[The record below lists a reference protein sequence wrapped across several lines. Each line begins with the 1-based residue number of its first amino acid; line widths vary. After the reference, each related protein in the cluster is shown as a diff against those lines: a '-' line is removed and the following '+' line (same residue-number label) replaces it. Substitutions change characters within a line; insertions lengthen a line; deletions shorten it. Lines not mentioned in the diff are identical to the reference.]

1 MPLYPAAIAA
11 LPAAE
16 VQKICAGEVVERPLS
31 VVKELVENALD
42 AGASEISVE
51 LAEGGKRLIRVIDN
65 GHGIA
70 AGQLEL
76 AILPHHTSK
85 IRSLEDLYHLGS
97 LGFRGEALASI
108 GAVSRLRIS
117 SFETAVAEHAPPA
130 NSPESW
136 VLSPDEDLPPPTQGA
151 SGEAVRL
158 DGPNSA
164 HGTQDS
170 GHRTAA
176 SASRTQD
183 SGLRT
188 VLGASIEVHGGQ
200 SHGLA
205 SSQLRRGTEVEVSD
219 LFFNVPAR
227 LKFLRSAQSES
238 SQVAGLLTAYALAYP
253 EVRWK
258 LISTDAKGG
267 PRTLLASDGD
277 GDLAAVLRDLL
288 GSELSEG
295 MAPLGFEFPPMSL
308 GGYVSAP
315 HRHWHNRTRQWFFVN
330 RRPVVNKLLY
340 RAVDDAMREFLSPG
354 KFPAGVFLLELP
366 PEEIDVNVHP
376 AKTEINFAQPQ
387 AVYSL
392 LTSGIRR
399 ALGAAAAARQR
410 ELTRG
415 MSVIISP
422 VDPRAGSPPPAGDIA
437 PISGAGQQGYLLSP
451 PLLEE
456 EAPPGH
462 RAIPVFDPGSAFA
475 STPAERRMSE
485 VGGLTRQW
493 TPGEQLPPQAGGA
506 SSGSDIRHST
516 FDSPVSNLRPSTF
529 DSSSTLDSSSAFAP
543 VPQHIAGPVQQ
554 IADSYLLLATGDE
567 IYLIDQHAAHE
578 RVLFESFWERL
589 YPEGRSEPPQRQRL
603 LFPMLIPLSPAEAE
617 AASEALP
624 AMASLGFA
632 AQLGV
637 GSQLVVDEVPAL
649 LAGRIAAPLLQAVL
663 SELADPLRMSG
674 EALELAG
681 AELAS
686 AHGETAQSG
695 PRQARPLQTSA
706 AFADRM
712 KYLAASLACKAAIK
726 AGQPLPPDERAS
738 LLRLILSR
746 WSSLTCP
753 HGRPTVIRLGPGE
766 LERMF
771 LR

>member
-1 MPLYPAAIAA
+1 MPALPLQPIAA
-11 LPAAE
+11 LPADE

-31 VVKELVENALD
+31 VVKELIENALD
-42 AGASEISVE
+42 AGASEITVE

-65 GHGIA
+65 GCGIA

-76 AILPHHTSK
+76 AIQPHCTSK

-117 SFETAVAEHAPPA
+117 SYETVGAEHGLGPDI
-130 NSPESW
+130 SPESR
-136 VLSPDEDLPPPTQGA
+136 VLSPGEDVPAPTQRISDTA
-151 SGEAVRL
+151 IRL
-158 DGPNSA
+158 DASDSA
-164 HGTQDS
+164 FG
-170 GHRTAA
+170 
-176 SASRTQD
+176 TQD

-188 VLGASIEVHGGQ
+188 LDAGLRTVFGASIEVHGGT
-200 SHGLA
+200 SLGLA
-205 SSQLRRGTEVEVSD
+205 TSQLKRGTEVEVSD
-219 LFFNVPAR
+219 LFYNVPAR
-227 LKFLRSAQSES
+227 LKFLRSAQSET
-238 SQVAGLLTAYALAYP
+238 SQVAGLLTAYALAWP
-253 EVRWK
+253 EVRWR

-288 GSELSEG
+288 GPELAES
-295 MAPLGFEFPPMSL
+295 MAPLGFEFPPLAL

-315 HRHWHNRTRQWFFVN
+315 HRHWHNRTRQWFFIN

-376 AKTEINFAQPQ
+376 AKTEVNFAQPQ

-392 LTSGIRR
+392 LTTGIRR
-399 ALGAAAAARQR
+399 ALGAAAASRQR

-422 VDPRAGSPPPAGDIA
+422 LDPRVAEARSAAGRTGEGTSIHPPGSDM
-437 PISGAGQQGYLLSP
+437 QLLGP

-462 RAIPVFDPGSAFA
+462 RAIPVFDPSAPLAADGRRSDVGSLNRPGVY
-475 STPAERRMSE
+475 SEQTPSR
-485 VGGLTRQW
+485 VGGTQ
-493 TPGEQLPPQAGGA
+493 
-506 SSGSDIRHST
+506 SYSDLRPST
-516 FDSPVSNLRPSTF
+516 FDSPVSDLRPFS
-529 DSSSTLDSSSAFAP
+529 LDAAP
-543 VPQHIAGPVQQ
+543 THVAGPVQQ
-554 IADSYLLLATGDE
+554 IADSYLVLATPAE

-578 RVLFESFWERL
+578 RVLFETFWERL
-589 YPEGRSEPPQRQRL
+589 DPERRTDSPQRQRL
-603 LFPMLIPLSPAEAE
+603 LFPMLIALSPAEAS
-617 AASEALP
+617 AAEEALP
-624 AMASLGFA
+624 ALAQLGFA
-632 AQLGV
+632 AQLGI
-637 GSQLVVDEVPAL
+637 GSQLVIDEVPAL

-663 SELADPLRMSG
+663 SELADPARMSG
-674 EALELAG
+674 EVLELANAPVG
-681 AELAS
+681 AEHDLGPAS
-686 AHGETAQSG
+686 EARGH
-695 PRQARPLQTSA
+695 ARPLQTSS

-726 AGQPLPPDERAS
+726 AGQSLPPEERAS

-746 WSSLTCP
+746 WSSLSCP